1 MAKKNDVNIDEST
14 VSAKEKTS
22 KKRKA
27 EDADVSEEKTEK
39 TVVDE
44 SSENGT
50 ATKKKK
56 KKKRVKRKDLPP
68 EERKRLLKRDLII
81 TGSVLGAV
89 LLFFIILIIVSAVG
103 TNANFKKAA
112 AMAKV
117 GTRFTQTETPAD
129 KTLAE
134 RNTLFWDDELNCYT
148 FVTPDDDPS
157 TPEVDES
164 ELRILQLTDVHI
176 GAGAFSTKKDAWA
189 IEAVAEVVK
198 KAQPDLVVVTGDV
211 AYPVPFQAGTF
222 NNQKEAEMFATL
234 MDSLGVYWTMTFG
247 NHDTEIYSLYTR
259 EEIVERVYTQN
270 KWKYCIF
277 TEGPSNIDG
286 KGNQLIN
293 VQKTNGE
300 ITQSLYLVDSHSYTD
315 GDYFGIAWKYDKIHD
330 NQVEW
335 YAQCVEKVNE
345 TNVARGF
352 TGDVKSLMFFHIP
365 LVQFQTAW
373 DEFVNNGHKNTE
385 NVTYYY
391 GVAGEKGEK
400 CYPGKA
406 DGKMFDKIL
415 ELGSTK
421 GVFCGHDHYNNFSID
436 YKGVRLTYGMS
447 IDYLAYPGIYKK
459 IAQRGGTLITVENT
473 GSFDVAPIAY
483 QSNDMSYMY
492 EYHKQ

>member
-1 MAKKNDVNIDEST
+1 MAKKNDVT
-14 VSAKEKTS
+14 VENTSATP
-22 KKRKA
+22 
-27 EDADVSEEKTEK
+27 SEEKTRKKGKNADDIAASDDTETSK
-39 TVVDE
+39 TVASDE
-44 SSENGT
+44 T
-50 ATKKKK
+50 KK

-89 LLFFIILIIVSAVG
+89 LLFFIILVIVSAVG

-117 GTRFTQTETPAD
+117 GTRFTQAETPAD

-134 RNTLFWDDELNCYT
+134 QNTLFWDDELNCYT

-157 TPEVDES
+157 TPEDES

-189 IEAVAEVVK
+189 IEAVAETVR
-198 KAQPDLVVVTGDV
+198 KAKPDLVVVTGDV

-222 NNQKEAEMFATL
+222 NNQKEAELFATL

-259 EEIVERVYTQN
+259 EEIVEKVYTQN

-315 GDYFGIAWKYDKIHD
+315 GDYFGVAWKYDKIHD
-330 NQVEW
+330 NQVAW
-335 YAQCVEKVNE
+335 YADCVKKVNDE
-345 TNVARGF
+345 NVSRGF

-373 DEFVNNGHKNTE
+373 DEFVANDHKNTE

-406 DGKMFDKIL
+406 DGIMFDKII

-459 IAQRGGTLITVENT
+459 TAQRGGTLIVTKVD
-473 GSFDVAPIAY
+473 GSFDVSPLAY
-483 QSNDMSYMY
+483 QISDMSYMY